1 MLIRTKLNIPPI
13 RTRLLAR
20 DRLVQWLQDGTE
32 RRLSLISAPAGF
44 GKTSLVCQWI
54 EQHKLRAAWYSLDE
68 NDNDPSLFFRYLLTA
83 LQSQDKSLKAAFKP
97 LLHGQKMPQGRDV
110 MAQVIHHLE
119 NLPAKIFVVLDDYH
133 VIQSKAIHE
142 AMHDLLQ
149 NIPPQ
154 MHIIITTRHDVPF
167 PVARLR
173 AKGEMV
179 EIRAAD
185 LRFTDEES
193 ERFFHEVMHLDLP
206 STEVDRLCE
215 KTEGWIIGMRMA
227 GLSLQEGEDR
237 DTPAAGFTGSDRFV
251 LDYLTE
257 EVLGRQPDE
266 IQTFLVRTSILR
278 RLNPDLCLEVAGMKN
293 ASALMDQL
301 QRKDL
306 FLVPL
311 DREGRWYRY
320 HHLFSESLQRRLE
333 HSEPGSAEDLHRK
346 AAVWYAKNGY
356 PEEAFQHAFE
366 SRDLE
371 FAADLLED
379 HLFSYLIEYEFA
391 AARRWLERMPEEIA
405 RERYLLMLYRAW
417 VVFLQEENEPLDVL
431 LKDLEQSP
439 ARKMKGYGDSK
450 RSNADDLLQALRIG
464 ALFFKDLSDETI
476 PAAEEALAS
485 MSPGRALTRG
495 FVQLILALANVEK
508 GDIQPA
514 VEAGRSALK
523 DLGSSRSPY
532 FAVHAL
538 ALEAEG
544 ALLQGRLRNAERI
557 LTEALDSVRRD
568 GLPMKAGI
576 VEFHGRLAEI
586 SYRRNELDKALEL
599 SEQCIEYARPASDM
613 GPLLQGMCLQAF
625 IREIGGRT
633 NQARELMEEA
643 LALARGTRS
652 RLRMAHT
659 EIGSLQLAMLQ
670 ADYDTLSTWAA
681 ARKLRIDEPFSR
693 VFEDECMVLAGLHL
707 TQNRCEEAAGLL
719 TELRPRSEKRQRFD
733 SVLKIDI
740 AHACALQALGE
751 EEEAL
756 SILKK
761 AVVFARPEGYVRP
774 FVDHAP
780 HLYDPLRELMGRE
793 EGPLRRYAKTLLK
806 ACSIPRPGSS
816 TKARVQVNDVETLTP
831 REVEILRMITA
842 GMTNK
847 EIAEKTFVSINT
859 IKTHIRHIFGKLGV
873 TDRDE
878 AIRKSGELE
887 GF

>member
-1 MLIRTKLNIPPI
+1 MLILTKLNIPPI
-13 RTRLLAR
+13 RTRLLDR
-20 DRLVQWLQDGTE
+20 HRLVRMLQDGID
-32 RRLSLISAPAGF
+32 RRLTLISAPAGF

-54 EQHKLRAAWYSLDE
+54 EQHKVRAAWYSLDE
-68 NDNDPSLFFRYLLTA
+68 NDNDPSLFFRYFLTA
-83 LQSQDKSLKAAFKP
+83 LQSQDKSLKVAFKP

-119 NLPAKIFVVLDDYH
+119 NVSAKVFVVLDDYH
-133 VIQSKAIHE
+133 TIQSKAIHE

-154 MHIIITTRHDVPF
+154 MHMIITTRHDVPF

-173 AKGEMV
+173 AKGEMT

-185 LRFTDEES
+185 LRFTDEEA
-193 ERFFHEVMHLDLP
+193 ERFFHEVMQIDLTA
-206 STEVDRLCE
+206 TEVDRLCE
-215 KTEGWIIGMRMA
+215 KTEGWIIGLRMA
-227 GLSLQEGEDR
+227 GLSLQEREDR
-237 DTPAAGFTGSDRFV
+237 DKPAAGFTGTDRFI

-257 EVLGRQPDE
+257 EVLARQPEE
-266 IQTFLVRTSILR
+266 IQAFLVRTSILR
-278 RLNPDLCLEVAGMKN
+278 RLNPDLCREVAGMKN
-293 ASALMDQL
+293 ASALMDRL

-311 DREGRWYRY
+311 DEEGRWHRY
-320 HHLFSESLQRRLE
+320 HHLFAESLQRRLD

-346 AAVWYAKNGY
+346 AALWYAKNGY

-391 AARRWLERMPEEIA
+391 AARRWLERMPEEIV
-405 RERYLLMLYRAW
+405 RQRYLLMLYRAW
-417 VVFLQEENEPLDVL
+417 VVFLQEENEPLDAL
-431 LKDLEQSP
+431 LKDLEESP
-439 ARKMKGYGDSK
+439 ARKMQRYGSGK
-450 RSNADDLLQALRIG
+450 RSNAADLLLALRIG
-464 ALFFKDLSDETI
+464 ALFFKDFSDETI

-485 MSPGRALTRG
+485 MSPGRDLTRG
-495 FVQLILALANVEK
+495 FVQLIFALANIEK
-508 GDIQPA
+508 GDIKPA
-514 VEAGRSALK
+514 VEAGRSALR

-532 FAVHAL
+532 FTVHAL

-557 LTEALDSVRRD
+557 LIEAFDTVRRE

-576 VEFHGRLAEI
+576 VEFNSRFAGI
-586 SYRRNELDKALEL
+586 SYRRNDLDKALEL

-613 GPLLQGMCLQAF
+613 GPLLQGLCMQAF
-625 IREIGGRT
+625 IQEIRGHSNR
-633 NQARELMEEA
+633 ARELMEEA
-643 LALARGTRS
+643 LSLARGTRS

-659 EIGSLQLAMLQ
+659 EIGSLQLAMLR
-670 ADYDTLSTWAA
+670 ADYDALSAWAA
-681 ARKLRIDEPFSR
+681 ARKLRIDAPFSR
-693 VFEDECMVLAGLHL
+693 VFEDECLVLAGLHL
-707 TQNRCEEAAGLL
+707 AEHRCEEAAKLL

-751 EEEAL
+751 HQEA
-756 SILKK
+756 SSVLKK
-761 AVVFARPEGYVRP
+761 AVEFARPEDYVRP

-780 HLYDPLRELMGRE
+780 YLCNMLNELMGRE
-793 EGPLRRYAKTLLK
+793 EGPSRGYVKILLK
-806 ACSIPRPGSS
+806 ACSVPRAGSPA
-816 TKARVQVNDVETLTP
+816 KARVQINDVETLTP
-831 REVEILRMITA
+831 REAEILRMITA

-847 EIAEKTFVSINT
+847 EIAENTFVSINT

-873 TDRDE
+873 TDREE
-878 AIRKSGELE
+878 AIRKSRDLE